1 MDTIEVLKKQLAE
14 ERKKRAKI
22 RQHEYYLANKEKY
35 IEAARRYQQ
44 THKEKMKVYQKQY
57 FQKLKG
63 TVRYRNRLNQQKTVK
78 QIGKQQLKKT
88 VKETAV
94 QTVELTAIET
104 VKPKIITVTDESFTV
119 SFE

>member
-22 RQHEYYLANKEKY
+22 RQHQYYLAHKEKY
-35 IEAARRYQQ
+35 IASAKAYQERN
-44 THKEKMKVYQKQY
+44 KEKMVEYQKEY

-88 VKETAV
+88 VRETAV
-94 QTVELTAIET
+94 QTVELTALET
-104 VKPKIITVTDESFTV
+104 VEPEIITVTEDMFTV